1 MGSLLGFTMVAKAF
15 IGIKWSSIG
24 IVVASWFVS
33 PAASG
38 FISIIGYYLI
48 YKFIL
53 TLKPLNRKAIV
64 IRILPAFFGVTV
76 FVNIFSILFM
86 GPSFVTPFP
95 KDKTASA
102 LFALG
107 VSLLISAIVWL
118 VVLFYWV
125 PKQRK
130 AIDDIL
136 SGKQFAGA
144 FPADRRTASQFIS
157 CAVRAFASCYGAFFL
172 PSKSHSRPAY
182 PVFRPQ
188 TFLRYIFLLFCFS

>member
-1 MGSLLGFTMVAKAF
+1 MASLPVSGTHSIMGSLLGFTMVAKAF

-53 TLKPLNRKAIV
+53 TLKPSNRRVMV

-76 FVNIFSILFM
+76 FVNVFSILFM

-95 KDKTASA
+95 RDKTASA

-118 VVLFYWV
+118 IVLFYWV

-136 SGKQFAGA
+136 SGEHLLHM
-144 FPADRRTASQFIS
+144 SNS
-157 CAVRAFASCYGAFFL
+157 C
-172 PSKSHSRPAY
+172 
-182 PVFRPQ
+182 
-188 TFLRYIFLLFCFS
+188 